1 VTVYAEH
8 GSTITDGLGN
18 LIETGGD
25 TSRVYSHTYHAG
37 ESMPNYTL
45 HPPDGLKIE
54 GNPWTV
60 DASTRLSEML
70 QANMGE
76 IDFAACLYDPGAPT
90 NLLYDAQGIW
100 DETQGQLTHIYE
112 SPEPTGSWED
122 DAFNGEDESQG
133 GELQPYYD
141 ANQGLFQQAPN
152 WDYGDIDLDEF

>member
-100 DETQGQLTHIYE
+100 DETQVQLTHIYE
-112 SPEPTGSWED
+112 SPEPTGTWED
-122 DAFNGEDESQG
+122 DAFNGEDERQG

>member
-25 TSRVYSHTYHAG
+25 TSRVFSHTYHAG
-37 ESMPNYTL
+37 ESIPNYTL
-45 HPPDGLKIE
+45 HPPEGLNIE

-60 DASTRLSEML
+60 DSSTRLSEML
-70 QANMGE
+70 KANMGE
-76 IDFAACLYDPGAPT
+76 IDFAACLYDPAAPT

-100 DETQGQLTHIYE
+100 DEASGQLTHVYE
-112 SPEPTGSWED
+112 SPETPGSWD
-122 DAFNGEDESQG
+122 DVIDEGENETQG

-141 ANQGLFQQAPN
+141 ANQEIFGQTPQ
-152 WDYGDIDLDEF
+152 WDLSDIDLDEF